1 MTYPSNNNKNDQ
13 YLLHAYSVNEQIEV
27 CNLVKLSQQP
37 YEEDMPFFNLFLFFL
52 IIFFYFYFTYLF
64 FLLCYVPKIKIILCK
79 KWDWFIVMFDL
90 DK

>member
-37 YEEDMPFFNLFLFFL
+37 YEEDMPPFFNLFLFFL
-52 IIFFYFYFTYLF
+52 IIFFIFILLIYFFYYAM
-64 FLLCYVPKIKIILCK
+64 FLRLK
-79 KWDWFIVMFDL
+79 
-90 DK
+90 